1 MIEGVIMQGERRK
14 LIMMR
19 RIHRRR
25 AGTRRMYRSETWK
38 SHQEF
43 KGYQKSPKRWH
54 KAVEKK
60 QGGLDKN
67 NLWLQTRRRENQII
81 RVSHSVICFS
91 FPHVE
96 YCMMTNKTCIEVFPR
111 KTLRSDTDL
120 RPGIYVTSLSRTF
133 PAPSCIA
140 LLFRHLPLT
149 LIEANTS
156 VSVMTHPLFRSTFAM
171 LFSLI
176 SKARI

>member
-1 MIEGVIMQGERRK
+1 
-14 LIMMR
+14 MMR
-19 RIHRRR
+19 RTRRRR
-25 AGTRRMYRSETWK
+25 AGNRRMYCTETWK
-38 SHQEF
+38 LYQEIKGQQIGF
-43 KGYQKSPKRWH
+43 KEYRKTAQKRYSILN
-54 KAVEKK
+54 KK
-60 QGGLDKN
+60 
-67 NLWLQTRRRENQII
+67 NLRIQTRRRENQII
-81 RVSHSVICFS
+81 RVSHSVMCFS

-96 YCMMTNKTCIEVFPR
+96 YCMMTNKTCIEVFSR
-111 KTLRSDTDL
+111 KMLRSDTDL

-149 LIEANTS
+149 PIEANTS
-156 VSVMTHPLFRSTFAM
+156 VSVMTHPLFRSTFAI